1 MKPAACLG
9 IPISIHHVFP
19 NPDHQQRLRAGPLA
33 GDIDGF
39 AAWLAGEGY
48 SHSSARDKLLLTAD
62 LSLWLAEQGLELE
75 TVNEQRVEAFMHSRK
90 ARRGDPATGRQL
102 LAYLRDRN
110 RVPPALCAPPGDGGL
125 ERIACTYERFLIE
138 QRAVSPAT
146 VRNYL
151 PVVRAFLDEHCGSRE
166 IDLASLS
173 ARHVNQFVRREAER
187 LSRSRA
193 KLVVTALRS
202 FLRHLHQQGE
212 LPADLASAVLPVM
225 RWRLS
230 GLPRSLA
237 PEQVMALLASCDRET
252 LSGRRDYAILLL
264 LARLGLR
271 AGEVSALTLDDF
283 DWHEGIVTVPGKG
296 QRREPLPLPHEV
308 GEALA
313 AYLQDGRPSCATRRL
328 FMRSRAPHQ
337 GFRSAV
343 AICCIVRRALAR
355 AGIDSSFKGAHLLRH
370 FLATGML
377 CNGASL
383 EDIGQ
388 VLRHRHPETTQIYAK
403 VALEALRALAPV
415 WPGGV
420 A

>member
-1 MKPAACLG
+1 M
-9 IPISIHHVFP
+9 SIHFVFP

-33 GDIDGF
+33 DDIDGF
-39 AAWLAGEGY
+39 AAWLADEGY
-48 SHSSARDKLLLTAD
+48 GRSTARDKLQLAAD
-62 LSLWLAEQGLELE
+62 LSLWLAEQGLAIDA
-75 TVNEQRVEAFMHSRK
+75 VNEQRVAAFLHARK
-90 ARRGDPATGRQL
+90 PRRGDLASGRQL
-102 LAYLRDRN
+102 LAYLRKRG
-110 RVPPALCAPPGDGGL
+110 RVPAALCGPPADSAL
-125 ERIACTYERFLIE
+125 ERIARTYQRFLIE

-146 VRNYL
+146 VKNYL
-151 PVVRAFLDEHCGSRE
+151 PIVRAFLGDRFGSRE

-173 ARHVNQFVRREAER
+173 ARDANQFVRREAER

-230 GLPRSLA
+230 GLPKSLA
-237 PEQVMALLASCDRET
+237 PQQVMAILASCDRET
-252 LSGRRDYAILLL
+252 LPGRRDYAILLL

-271 AGEVSALTLDDF
+271 AGEVAALTLDDF
-283 DWHEGIVTVPGKG
+283 DWHAGIVTVSGKG

-328 FMRSRAPHQ
+328 FIRSKAPHQ
-337 GFRSAV
+337 GFRSAT

-355 AGIDSSFKGAHLLRH
+355 AGIDSALKGAHLLRH
-370 FLATGML
+370 SLATGML
-377 CNGASL
+377 RNGASL
-383 EDIGQ
+383 EDIGE

-403 VALEALRALAPV
+403 VDLESMRALAPV

>member
-1 MKPAACLG
+1 M
-9 IPISIHHVFP
+9 SIHFVFP

-33 GDIDGF
+33 DDIDGF
-39 AAWLAGEGY
+39 AAWLADEGY
-48 SHSSARDKLLLTAD
+48 GRSTARDKLQLAAD
-62 LSLWLAEQGLELE
+62 LSVWLAEQGLAIDA
-75 TVNEQRVEAFMHSRK
+75 VNEQRVAAFLHARK
-90 ARRGDPATGRQL
+90 PRRGDPASGRQL
-102 LAYLRDRN
+102 LAYLRKRG
-110 RVPPALCAPPGDGGL
+110 RVPAALCGPPADSAL
-125 ERIACTYERFLIE
+125 ERIARTYQRFLIE

-146 VRNYL
+146 VKNYL
-151 PVVRAFLDEHCGSRE
+151 PIVRAFLGDRFGSRE

-173 ARHVNQFVRREAER
+173 ARDANQFVRREAER

-230 GLPRSLA
+230 GLPKSLA
-237 PEQVMALLASCDRET
+237 PQQVMAILASCDRET
-252 LSGRRDYAILLL
+252 LPGRRDYAILLL

-271 AGEVSALTLDDF
+271 AGEVAALTLDDF
-283 DWHEGIVTVPGKG
+283 DWHAGIVTVSGKG

-328 FMRSRAPHQ
+328 FIRSKAPHQ
-337 GFRSAV
+337 GFRSAT

-355 AGIDSSFKGAHLLRH
+355 AGIDSALKGAHLLRH
-370 FLATGML
+370 SLATGML
-377 CNGASL
+377 RNGASL
-383 EDIGQ
+383 EDIGE

-403 VALEALRALAPV
+403 VDLESMRALAPV